1 MMLEC
6 TKANVSPIELERFRQ
21 DDGYINL
28 DELNIEFT
36 LSSREMMGTEFREK
50 NWIDFNGKKALF
62 KETMMIDD
70 VPNASAYSE
79 LIVEK
84 LARQAGIECAHV
96 DLVRKDGKSGI
107 LSYSILKEGE
117 QLYSL
122 DSFIGE
128 TCEHAEYMDIVDLVD
143 VLKKTMDSMKKEGL
157 SKQEVQ
163 NMVIDMQK
171 RLAFD
176 MFIGETDRHT
186 ENISI
191 LADKDGNLG
200 LAPLYDNEHSLML
213 DMDNELLEDLAK
225 NPIGLRRGMD
235 NIDPKISVIP
245 ESGKQVSLWRYT
257 LDELCGDDDVYEFMM
272 DCYENLDIEQAI
284 KDVEEQIHTEIPE
297 YVRTVATKSFEY
309 RKKEIDKVMCMGYEP
324 EEVGKTI

>member
-1 MMLEC
+1 MLEYA
-6 TKANVSPIELERFRQ
+6 KANASLNELESFRQ
-21 DDGYINL
+21 EDGYINL
-28 DELNIEFT
+28 DGLNIEFT
-36 LSSREMMGTEFREK
+36 PSSREMMGTEFREK
-50 NWIDFNGKKALF
+50 NWIDFNGRKALF

-84 LARQAGIECAHV
+84 LAKQAGIECAHC

-107 LSYSILKEGE
+107 LSYSILKERE

-128 TCEHAEYMDIVDLVD
+128 TCEHAEYIDIIDLVD
-143 VLKKTMDSMKKEGL
+143 MLKKTMDSMKKEGL

-163 NMVIDMQK
+163 NMVMDIQK

-191 LADKDGNLG
+191 LADKEGHLN

-213 DMDNELLEDLAK
+213 DMDWNLLETLAH
-225 NPIGLRRGMD
+225 NPLGLKRSMD
-235 NIDPKISVIP
+235 NTDPKISVIP
-245 ESGKQVSLWRYT
+245 EAGEQVSLWKYT
-257 LDELCGDDDVYEFMM
+257 LDELCSSDDVYDFMM
-272 DCYENLDIEQAI
+272 DCYENLNIEQAI
-284 KDVEEQIHTEIPE
+284 KDVEEQIHAQIPE
-297 YVRTVATKSFEY
+297 CVRTVATKSFEY

-324 EEVGKTI
+324 EDVGKTI

>member
-1 MMLEC
+1 MLEC
-6 TKANVSPIELERFRQ
+6 AKANVSPNDLDRFRQ

-36 LSSREMMGTEFREK
+36 IGSREMMGTEDRDK
-50 NWIDFNGKKALF
+50 NWIDFNGRKALF
-62 KETMMIDD
+62 KETMMIDE

-84 LARQAGIECAHV
+84 LAKQVGIECAHV

-128 TCEHAEYMDIVDLVD
+128 TRENDGYIDTIDLVD
-143 VLKKTMDSMKKEGL
+143 MLKKTMDSMKKEGL
-157 SKQEVQ
+157 SKQDIQ
-163 NMVIDMQK
+163 NMVIDIQK

-191 LADKDGNLG
+191 LEDENGKLK

-213 DMDNELLEDLAK
+213 DMDNELLEKLAK
-225 NPIGLRRGMD
+225 NPIGLRRSID
-235 NIDPKISVIP
+235 CCDPKTSVIP
-245 ESGKQVSLWRYT
+245 EAGKKVALWKYT
-257 LDELCGDDDVYEFMM
+257 LDELCGNDDVYDFMM
-272 DCYENLDIEQAI
+272 DCYEKLNIEQAI

-297 YVRTVATKSFEY
+297 YARIVATKSFGY
-309 RKKEIDKVMCMGYEP
+309 RKQEIDKVMCMEYDVEDI
-324 EEVGKTI
+324 GKSI

>member
-1 MMLEC
+1 MLEC
-6 TKANVSPIELERFRQ
+6 AKVNASPTDLERFRQ
-21 DDGYINL
+21 DDGYIDL
-28 DELNIEFT
+28 EGLNIEFT
-36 LSSREMMGTEFREK
+36 TKSREMMGTEFREK
-50 NWIDFNGKKALF
+50 NWIDFNGRKALF

-84 LARQAGIECAHV
+84 LAKQVEIECAHV
-96 DLVRKDGKSGI
+96 DLARKGGKSGI
-107 LSYSILKEGE
+107 LSYSILKDGE

-143 VLKKTMDSMKKEGL
+143 MLKKTIDSMKKEGL
-157 SKQEVQ
+157 SKQEIQDMIVE
-163 NMVIDMQK
+163 MQK

-191 LADKDGNLG
+191 LADKDGNLK

-213 DMDNELLEDLAK
+213 DMDNELLENLSK
-225 NPIGLRRGMD
+225 NPIALKRSMD
-235 NIDPKISVIP
+235 NNDPKISVIP
-245 ESGKQVSLWRYT
+245 ESDEQVSLWKYT

-272 DCYENLDIEQAI
+272 DCYQKLNIDVAI
-284 KDVEEQIHTEIPE
+284 KEVEEQIHAEIPE
-297 YVRTVATKSFEY
+297 HVRTVATKTFEY

-324 EEVGKTI
+324 EEVGKSI

>member
-1 MMLEC
+1 MLEC
-6 TKANVSPIELERFRQ
+6 AKANASPTDLERFRQ
-21 DDGYINL
+21 VDGYINL

-36 LSSREMMGTEFREK
+36 PSSREMMGTEFREK
-50 NWIDFNGKKALF
+50 NWIDFNGNKALF

-70 VPNASAYSE
+70 IPNASAYSE

-96 DLVRKDGKSGI
+96 DLARKDGKSGI

-143 VLKKTMDSMKKEGL
+143 MLKKTMDSMKKEGL
-157 SKQEVQ
+157 SKQEIQ
-163 NMVIDMQK
+163 NMIVDIQK

-176 MFIGETDRHT
+176 MFIGEMDRHT

-191 LADKDGNLG
+191 LADKDGNLK

-213 DMDNELLEDLAK
+213 DMNNELLEDLAR

-235 NIDPKISVIP
+235 NVDPKISVIP
-245 ESGKQVSLWRYT
+245 DTGKQVSLWRYT

-284 KDVEEQIHTEIPE
+284 EDVEDQIHAKVPDH
-297 YVRTVATKSFEY
+297 VRMVATKAFEF

-324 EEVGKTI
+324 EEVGKAI